1 MRHLD
6 PQPFQKGPSLG
17 TRIFLLSLC
26 SVLLL
31 VLDHREGHLKSIRQ
45 ALAVAV
51 YPIRA
56 AVDFPFSA
64 ASWLSDSVTTHS
76 RLVSDNERLHTAQ
89 LTYAVRL
96 QRFQALE
103 AENARLRALLDSS
116 AKVAD
121 RILVAEIMAVDLDR
135 YRHRVVIDRGARDGA
150 YEGQALVDA
159 MGIVGQITRAEPF
172 SSEAILISDA
182 SHGTPVEVNRNGLRT
197 IAVGTG
203 DVNRQ
208 SLPYLPNNAD
218 IEPGDL
224 LVSSGLGGAFPSGYP
239 VARIIDVVR
248 DPGEPFA
255 RVAAEPVAALNRI
268 REVLMLWSGSEGDQ
282 PQASPAENAPAEDSV
297 PEAAPAHLP
306 QPGESGP

>member
-1 MRHLD
+1 MPRL
-6 PQPFQKGPSLG
+6 P
-17 TRIFLLSLC
+17 T
-26 SVLLL
+26 L
-31 VLDHREGHLKSIRQ
+31 V
-45 ALAVAV
+45 
-51 YPIRA
+51 P
-56 AVDFPFSA
+56 
-64 ASWLSDSVTTHS
+64 LSDSVTTHS

-203 DVNRQ
+203 DVNRL

-282 PQASPAENAPAEDSV
+282 PQAPPSEDAPAEDAPAEDTA
-297 PEAAPAHLP
+297 PEASPAHLP
-306 QPGESGP
+306 QPGAAGP